1 MDHLY
6 FWQCLLNGHSIS
18 SYSWYQV
25 AERETPYKDKTLFI
39 YIFAIRWILDSQRQ
53 QRESEKEQNLLLNLI
68 CIIYLL
74 FKTRKRAGGERTIER
89 ARELFMSGYFYCYR
103 WKFVRKV
110 FVFPL
115 FQCLSGEGSCCIFIR
130 YSNIRSEINTK
141 CDTANRVIF
150 RKYDISG
157 AVVVDCKETLAN
169 RVSMGLDVCFVVPI
183 RHTHFRFIRVF
194 MLTSF
199 KEKRRQ
205 SAIMI
210 I

>member
-74 FKTRKRAGGERTIER
+74 FKTWKRAGGERTIEQ

-141 CDTANRVIF
+141 CDTANRVIL
-150 RKYDISG
+150 RKYDISV
-157 AVVVDCKETLAN
+157 AQWWSIVRKHLQTECRWAST
-169 RVSMGLDVCFVVPI
+169 FVLLYQYD
-183 RHTHFRFIRVF
+183 THIFALYACSCSHRSRKSVG
-194 MLTSF
+194 
-199 KEKRRQ
+199 KAR
-205 SAIMI
+205 
-210 I
+210 